1 MEQISNHQV
10 AVGIGKSLDVA
21 SPDIAQNA
29 HLEGQKASVVE
40 RVGKKISDFHK
51 SRLPGEK
58 TRKGMDVYDKVL
70 TNLPETP
77 QKIAKKIRP
86 VVRAAM
92 YAGNT
97 YTTVGEILIVSAVV
111 GGGAYLLK
119 ERITNPDHFHK
130 VIKNIST
137 IPKNILKAVSS
148 EIDYFRFSPRDW
160 LKNVSQGKPTSDSHT
175 TYDQITLAM
184 RERFDLIRSKGKSLY
199 QQIISGVGRETSPN
213 IRLHELVKILQS
225 SSSAEDGVIPA
236 SLKELID
243 IVYQPFGN
251 IIGAPDDANHT
262 WFGGDVLTYGAINYY
277 YSDPLSP
284 QSQALHSALEQITN
298 MLPALTDDHDTWDFC
313 EQIIRLAAMGT
324 STKREAGTLL
334 MQAREKLT
342 ELTRK
347 HYPMGEKAITE
358 LQRQLNEIMKPE
370 YTGMGHNIA
379 TRILDQVVKRHTL

>member
-1 MEQISNHQV
+1 MEQINNHQV
-10 AVGIGKSLDVA
+10 AVGIGKPLDVA

-29 HLEGQKASVVE
+29 PLEGQKASVVE
-40 RVGKKISDFHK
+40 RVGKKITDFFK

-58 TRKGMDVYDKVL
+58 TKKGMDIYDKVL
-70 TNLPETP
+70 KNLPEAP

-184 RERFDLIRSKGKSLY
+184 RERFDLIRSKGQSLY

-251 IIGAPDDANHT
+251 IMGIKDTVSDEWIGR
-262 WFGGDVLTYGAINYY
+262 DVLTYGAINHCYQ
-277 YSDPLSP
+277 DPSSP
-284 QSQALHSALEQITN
+284 QSLALHSALEQITN
-298 MLPALTDDHDTWDFC
+298 MLPALTDDHDIWNFC
-313 EQIIRLAAMGT
+313 ENTVQLAGMGT
-324 STKREAGTLL
+324 SIKREAVTLL
-334 MQAREKLT
+334 KQAGEKLIQ
-342 ELTRK
+342 LQK
-347 HYPMGEKAITE
+347 NNYPMGKQAIAG
-358 LQRQLNEIMKPE
+358 LQRQVNAILSPD
-370 YTGMGHNIA
+370 YVGMGHNISS
-379 TRILDQVVKRHTL
+379 TILDRVVKNHIA